1 LQYFSLPTYISD
13 YYDSSVSSDAPDEY
27 SPEFMWMVGIKENL
41 IIFIP
46 LIEEQDD
53 FLHFQKWGENNGR
66 LVGRSALKT
75 IQDEKLIVKVC
86 LNPEQED

>member
-1 LQYFSLPTYISD
+1 
-13 YYDSSVSSDAPDEY
+13 
-27 SPEFMWMVGIKENL
+27 
-41 IIFIP
+41 
-46 LIEEQDD
+46 
-53 FLHFQKWGENNGR
+53 NNGR